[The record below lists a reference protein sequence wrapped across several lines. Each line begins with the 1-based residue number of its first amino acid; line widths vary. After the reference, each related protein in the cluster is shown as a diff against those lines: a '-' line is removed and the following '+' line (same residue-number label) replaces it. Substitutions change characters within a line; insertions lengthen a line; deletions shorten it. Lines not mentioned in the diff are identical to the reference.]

1 MTSFMNQVALITG
14 CGNPNGIG
22 FNTAKC
28 LLSSGCKVII
38 TSTTERIF
46 DRVKELNNEFA
57 GNISHLF
64 ITHFFNFLLI

>member
-1 MTSFMNQVALITG
+1 MMSFINQVALITG

-28 LLSSGCKVII
+28 FLSSGCKVII

-46 DRVKELNNEFA
+46 DRVKELDNEFA
-57 GNISHLF
+57 GNISHL
-64 ITHFFNFLLI
+64 IHYLLF